1 MMLQFNHWV
10 IPLLKEKNKPTKV
23 GLLYIEGELEIPV
36 ITFNK
41 IDQSFEEVQRQV
53 DEKIKT
59 KVLISKDKKWH
70 YETTGIRENFYPAK
84 LVVENEKGSLSFVD
98 LATFLNSFFVKQ
110 FNEGIIKHLHS
121 LI

>member
-1 MMLQFNHWV
+1 MLQFNHWV